1 MKLRKEIFFDSD
13 ESYENSQCRAS
24 KDQTEMANCDGV
36 VLFFFEH
43 LTRRLWGSLI
53 AFNWQLAVDNRL
65 LGPVSIAELFLIRLI

>member
-36 VLFFFEH
+36 VFLFVF
-43 LTRRLWGSLI
+43 
-53 AFNWQLAVDNRL
+53 
-65 LGPVSIAELFLIRLI
+65 

>member
-36 VLFFFEH
+36 VLFCFFNT
-43 LTRRLWGSLI
+43 LPGGSE
-53 AFNWQLAVDNRL
+53 AV
-65 LGPVSIAELFLIRLI
+65 